1 MCIRDK
7 PEILKAYPEVMTELV
22 GEITQ
27 ELLHI
32 IKIFR
37 VKEAA
42 ILYLDAADGRAVCRL
57 IKTETK
63 E

>member
-1 MCIRDK
+1 
-7 PEILKAYPEVMTELV
+7 MTELV